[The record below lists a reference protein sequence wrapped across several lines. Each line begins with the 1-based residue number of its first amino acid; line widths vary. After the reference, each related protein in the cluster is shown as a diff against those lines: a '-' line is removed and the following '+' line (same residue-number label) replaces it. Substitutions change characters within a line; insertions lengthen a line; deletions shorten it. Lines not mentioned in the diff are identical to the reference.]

1 MIIALTAL
9 AAFTAAV
16 HVSAV
21 NISRS
26 KDRSSNQFHRKK
38 SIKMDSERYLVDY
51 GPKSVAV
58 FGDTKSVKDSLKA
71 RGGRFN
77 GRLWDS
83 TLGVAAAGWV
93 FSAKDKESLLQEE
106 GGLGIVLKVGTIA
119 APSKEPGTTVEV
131 ANQKNKE
138 VVVFPAAQDGG
149 GEKKNSERYLV
160 DYGPKSVAVF
170 GDTKSV
176 KDSLKA
182 RGGRFN
188 GRLWDSTLGVAAA
201 GWVFSAKD
209 KESLLQEE
217 GGLGIFLKKGT
228 IAAPS
233 KEPKIPSEAPAVGIE
248 APSFKKARV
257 A

>member
-9 AAFTAAV
+9 ATFTAAV
-16 HVSAV
+16 HVCCCGTV
-21 NISRS
+21 NESRR
-26 KDRSSNQFHRKK
+26 KDRRPNQCLSS

-119 APSKEPGTTVEV
+119 APP
-131 ANQKNKE
+131 
-138 VVVFPAAQDGG
+138 
-149 GEKKNSERYLV
+149 
-160 DYGPKSVAVF
+160 
-170 GDTKSV
+170 
-176 KDSLKA
+176 
-182 RGGRFN
+182 
-188 GRLWDSTLGVAAA
+188 
-201 GWVFSAKD
+201 
-209 KESLLQEE
+209 
-217 GGLGIFLKKGT
+217 
-228 IAAPS
+228 
-233 KEPKIPSEAPAVGIE
+233 KEPKIPSETPAVGIE
-248 APSFKKARV
+248 APSSKKARV